1 MVEKGKAMGEIEG
14 PGMATQSLSEHVLLI
29 NLPAEP
35 QLSRDLEAVAQ
46 ATHPSSDCDVIVDF
60 SLVQI
65 LPSATICHLIVLE
78 RVLSAAGRELVL
90 CSVAPSIKAVFRR
103 VGLHNLFRF
112 ANDELAAMQSLDRSE
127 HVYP

>member
-1 MVEKGKAMGEIEG
+1 
-14 PGMATQSLSEHVLLI
+14 MATQSLSEHVLLI
-29 NLPAEP
+29 TLPAEP

-46 ATHPSSDCDVIVDF
+46 ATHPSSDCDVVVDF
-60 SLVQI
+60 SLVEI

-90 CSVAPSIKAVFRR
+90 CSASPAVKAVFRR
-103 VGLHNLFRF
+103 VGLHKLFRF
-112 ANDELAAMQSLDRSE
+112 AADELAAVQSLDRSE